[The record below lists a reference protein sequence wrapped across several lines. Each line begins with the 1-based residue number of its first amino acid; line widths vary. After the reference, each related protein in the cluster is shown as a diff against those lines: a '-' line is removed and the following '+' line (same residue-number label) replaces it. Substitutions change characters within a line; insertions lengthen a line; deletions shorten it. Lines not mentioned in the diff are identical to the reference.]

1 MSQQDFT
8 MNQLL
13 ACKENTDQW
22 SLYTTR
28 QAASD
33 TANNIIRPTLY
44 EFNDDRGYQ
53 LSSKLALK
61 ALRLLSQME
70 FDGLSDARICGIG
83 LKDLSNF
90 YRDPAYDYFMRL
102 LQLDKALENG
112 CDVAE
117 QYMRNLREF
126 DLCTYDSSLDV
137 TVEELYEGLLQTVY
151 DFDMSDGA
159 RYSLDRGRRTARLT
173 HRIGDYASRHA

>member
-13 ACKENTDQW
+13 VCKENTDQW

-28 QAASD
+28 QAVFD

-44 EFNDDRGYQ
+44 EFNEDRGYQ
-53 LSSKLALK
+53 LSSKLVLK

-70 FDGLSDARICGIG
+70 VDGLSDARICGID

-90 YRDPAYDYFMRL
+90 YRDPAHDYFMQL

-112 CDVAE
+112 RDVAE
-117 QYMRNLREF
+117 QYL
-126 DLCTYDSSLDV
+126 
-137 TVEELYEGLLQTVY
+137 
-151 DFDMSDGA
+151 
-159 RYSLDRGRRTARLT
+159 
-173 HRIGDYASRHA
+173 